1 MIRSFSQRAK
11 ASPDRESLLARHPAE
26 IVELLTELRQ
36 FIRDL
41 VPSVEERLYA
51 RGRGVGYHHEP
62 GGWFCSLYVQPD
74 AVELSFPYGVS
85 LPDLQGTLKN
95 CGEGGR
101 YLVLRPGQRIDHDLL
116 SQLIQAALM
125 EKSL

>member
-11 ASPDRESLLARHPAE
+11 ANPDRESLLAQHPAE

-41 VPSVEERLYA
+41 VPSVKERLYA

-62 GGWFCSLYVQPD
+62 GGWFCSIYVRPYG
-74 AVELSFPYGVS
+74 VELSFPYGVS
-85 LPDLQGTLKN
+85 LPDSQGILEN
-95 CGEGGR
+95 CNEGGR
-101 YLVLRPGQRIDHDLL
+101 YLILRPGQWIDQDLL

-125 EKSL
+125 EKSV